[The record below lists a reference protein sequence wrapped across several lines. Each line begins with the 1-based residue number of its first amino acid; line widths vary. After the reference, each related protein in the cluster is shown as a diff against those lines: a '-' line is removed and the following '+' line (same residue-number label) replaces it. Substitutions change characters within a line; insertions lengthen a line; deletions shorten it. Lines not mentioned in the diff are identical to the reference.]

1 MSAFFI
7 ATTRVKDAEKFQEYA
22 SKTAQT
28 FAAFGGEVVT
38 RGKAEVTLAGESVHQ
53 TVGVVRFPDMESLN
67 SWFQS
72 PQYQA
77 LIPLRDNAAD
87 MTLVAYSVPA

>member
-7 ATTRVKDAEKFQEYA
+7 GTTTIKDAEKFQEYA

-28 FAAFGGEVVT
+28 FAAFGGELVT
-38 RGKAEVTLAGESVHQ
+38 RGKAEITLAGESDHQ
-53 TVGVVRFPDMESLN
+53 AVGIVRFPDMESLN
-67 SWFQS
+67 NWFQS
-72 PQYQA
+72 PEYQA